1 MKIKNRV
8 VSNLQIKN
16 IIMQKEGKIENM
28 ESKRLNQIDEQLL
41 GEVSNLENITKGAYN
56 IRKNGKGVERQVT
69 ENVNIVTK
77 KDVSGIDIYVKENTK
92 FEFIHIPVIITES
105 GLKDLVYNDFHIG
118 KNANVIIVAGCGI
131 HNDHHK
137 DSEHDGIHRFYLEE
151 GAKVRYIEKHYGE
164 GNGEGKRILNPVTE
178 VYLKAGSSLEMES
191 VQIKG
196 VTSTIRETKGVLEK
210 DTNFVVTEKIM
221 TDGKQ
226 YAKAIFDVQLNG
238 ENSSTHVTSRSVA
251 TENSKQEFVS
261 KIYGNEKCFA
271 HSECDAIIKD
281 NAIVTAT
288 PEITA
293 NNVEANLIHEAAIG
307 KIAGEQLTK
316 LMTLGLSEKEAEEE
330 IINGFLR

>member
-1 MKIKNRV
+1 MDLKK
-8 VSNLQIKN
+8 
-16 IIMQKEGKIENM
+16 
-28 ESKRLNQIDEQLL
+28 LNEIDEQLL
-41 GEVSNLENITKGAYN
+41 GEISNLENITKGAYN

-164 GNGEGKRILNPVTE
+164 GNGDGKRILNPVTE

-196 VTSTIRETKGVLEK
+196 VSSTIRETKGILEK

-221 TDGKQ
+221 TDGNQ
-226 YAKAIFDVQLNG
+226 YAKTIFDVQLNG
-238 ENSSTHVTSRSVA
+238 ENASTHVTSRSVA
-251 TENSKQEFVS
+251 TENSKQKFVS

>member
-1 MKIKNRV
+1 MEE
-8 VSNLQIKN
+8 KN
-16 IIMQKEGKIENM
+16 INK
-28 ESKRLNQIDEQLL
+28 IDEALL
-41 GEVSNLENITKGAYN
+41 KEISNIDNIPKGAYN
-56 IRKNGKGVERQVT
+56 IRKNGKGIERKIT
-69 ENVNIVTK
+69 GNVNIVTK

-105 GLKDLVYNDFHIG
+105 GLKDVVYNDFYIG

-131 HNDHHK
+131 HNDKHK
-137 DSEHDGIHRFYLEE
+137 DSEHNGIHRFFLEE
-151 GAKVRYIEKHYGE
+151 GAKVKYIEKHYGE
-164 GNGEGKRILNPVTE
+164 GNGDGKRILNPITE
-178 VYLKAGSSLEMES
+178 VYLKKGSSLEMNS

-196 VTSTIRETKGVLEK
+196 VDSTIRETKGELQE
-210 DTNFVVTEKIM
+210 DTNFVVSEKIM
-221 TDGKQ
+221 THGNQ
-226 YAKAIFDVQLNG
+226 YAKTIFDVKLNG

-281 NAIVTAT
+281 NAIVVAT

-307 KIAGEQLTK
+307 KIAGEQITK
-316 LMTLGLSEKEAEEE
+316 LMTLGLTENEAEQE